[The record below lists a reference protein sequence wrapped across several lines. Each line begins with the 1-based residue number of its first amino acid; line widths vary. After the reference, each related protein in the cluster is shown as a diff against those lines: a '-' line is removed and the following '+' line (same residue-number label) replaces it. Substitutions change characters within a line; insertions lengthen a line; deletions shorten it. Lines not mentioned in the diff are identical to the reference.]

1 MATRYKSLG
10 SERGPAEVTAVK
22 SNTLSKP
29 KYRFLEFKYLY
40 FQIQKL
46 LNRDVTLSFRPEQ
59 LRTPE
64 IRISLIKPLVLAILK
79 FSSKRFL
86 ETIIR
91 HALPG
96 QDSQYT
102 FFGTFGAPSELPIST
117 SVIYTLLLLRYEYI
131 IQSENNLIMY
141 DLLMTKANI
150 CEVLAIRILREY
162 RSNDRINLLF
172 ISPMKLHEKNEQLK
186 NTKHL
191 RCFSTLELSILSK
204 SKKFLSQPAV
214 VQILDRIYSGEL
226 MMNENQEGSV
236 STILDYLQG
245 VTLQNTKSSTLSLV
259 KFDNEDSFNLLEHV
273 GISSQTDN
281 SIVNYRFNR
290 ISIGKVLMRSNIVPK
305 YQSLV
310 INLKYGVMTFLFLM
324 LVLRHKGNM
333 LENNHS
339 NLGSAPSIA
348 FWMVALSFNLDIMN
362 KLLHIE
368 FMFLKKIIW
377 TYVDIFIVFLI
388 DLSFVMRVLYGLRK
402 VDSMTYYNCFSLI
415 SILLIP
421 RMLSIFNNY
430 RFFNMIFVSL
440 RKMLW
445 NMVAM
450 FCLFLSL
457 TFGFFL
463 CFISLTNNLK
473 TYDVAFGMLKIF
485 FGYTPAV
492 WDNWKNYNNLGRSIL
507 LIYLFFIQFVVTT
520 ILAIVLSNVF
530 VKVSETNNEEFE
542 YLKTTNLIIYLK
554 WSNSQRLSGRNLQ
567 LAHGFELF
575 VTTLKMPII
584 FVIYFY
590 EILIKE
596 NKILLQKQQKDLKK
610 FTFLSR
616 ENDLY
621 GDNDMMV
628 LSQAEDEG
636 NLMRIVSKSG
646 SVFNTYRRQS
656 GEANFTKPVD
666 LGAGPG
672 TINEKKRHLNSK
684 LTPQRS
690 NITLAGFRS
699 GLMDSAFIDGFLEK
713 KYGLSPHATNN
724 SDFQRRRVPSNEN
737 ETTSDL
743 LGSQILAKLQAVED
757 MLTQVIHS
765 SCDSDQTAIPYLSF
779 LGEYTSDIDDEE
791 ENYSDDEEE
800 EEEGDTLTL
809 SNLV

>member
-10 SERGPAEVTAVK
+10 SERGPSDATGIRA
-22 SNTLSKP
+22 NALSKP

-46 LNRDVTLSFRPEQ
+46 LNKDVTLSFRPEQ

-64 IRISLIKPLVLAILK
+64 IRISLIKPLVLCILK
-79 FSSKRFL
+79 ISSKRFL
-86 ETIIR
+86 ENTLR

-96 QDSQYT
+96 QESQYT
-102 FFGTFGAPSELPIST
+102 FFGSFGAPSELPIST

-150 CEVLAIRILREY
+150 CEVLAIRLLREY

-172 ISPMKLHEKNEQLK
+172 INPMRLHEANEQLK

-191 RCFSTLELSILSK
+191 RCFNTLELSILSK

-226 MMNENQEGSV
+226 MMNEHQEATASNL
-236 STILDYLQG
+236 LDYLQG
-245 VTLQNTKSSTLSLV
+245 MAMPNPRNSILHLDKI
-259 KFDNEDSFNLLEHV
+259 DGEDSYTFSRHIGE
-273 GISSQTDN
+273 STETDN
-281 SIVNYRFNR
+281 NIVNYRFNR
-290 ISIGKVLMRSNIVPK
+290 ITIGKVLMRSNIVPK

-310 INLKYGVMTFLFLM
+310 INLKYAVMTILFLM

-333 LENNHS
+333 LDNNHS
-339 NLGSAPSIA
+339 NLGSALSIA

-388 DLSFVMRVLYGLRK
+388 DLSFVMRVLYGVGK
-402 VDSMTYYNCFSLI
+402 VDSMLYYNCFSLI

-507 LIYLFFIQFVVTT
+507 LMYLFYIQFVVTT

-530 VKVSETNNEEFE
+530 VKVSESNNEEFE

-554 WSNSQRLSGRNLQ
+554 WSNSQRSSGKNLR
-567 LAHGFELF
+567 LAHGFEVF

-584 FVIYFY
+584 ILIYFY
-590 EILIKE
+590 ETIIKD
-596 NKILLQKQQKDLKK
+596 NKMLLQKQQKDLKK

-616 ENDLY
+616 DNDLY

-628 LSQAEDEG
+628 LSQAEDDG
-636 NLMRIVSKSG
+636 SLMRIVSKSG
-646 SVFNTYRRQS
+646 SVFTSYRRQS
-656 GEANFTKPVD
+656 CDANGARPAD

-672 TINEKKRHLNSK
+672 TIIDKKRPNNIK
-684 LTPQRS
+684 LAPQRS
-690 NITLAGFRS
+690 NVTLAGFRS

-724 SDFQRRRVPSNEN
+724 SDLPRRRVHSNES
-737 ETTSDL
+737 EKTTDQ
-743 LGSQILAKLQAVED
+743 LGSQILTKLQDVED
-757 MLTQVIHS
+757 LLAHVIQT
-765 SCDSDQTAIPYLSF
+765 SCDSDQTAVPYLSF
-779 LGEYTSDIDDEE
+779 LGEYGSDIEEGAENDSDEE
-791 ENYSDDEEE
+791 D
-800 EEEGDTLTL
+800 DTLSL